1 MWKIKKIA
9 IILIKNWISS
19 FTKTT
24 KEEGSMDFPREAEGM
39 DYTYNHYFRKSQT
52 ITHEGHVSKETLA
65 HLAEQGIRLI

>member
-1 MWKIKKIA
+1 
-9 IILIKNWISS
+9 
-19 FTKTT
+19 
-24 KEEGSMDFPREAEGM
+24 MDFPREAEGM